1 MVVVFALIFTT
12 DPCVSTPQTSQ
23 TSQVPP
29 AVPHP
34 DGYFD
39 GEVPFCGTSK
49 GDPQGAL
56 EAGCLIRISLIIKI
70 IYDY

>member
-1 MVVVFALIFTT
+1 MVSIGFYRYTGIPTMVVVFALIFTT
-12 DPCVSTPQTSQ
+12 DPCVS

-39 GEVPFCGTSK
+39 GEVPFCGASK

-56 EAGCLIRISLIIKI
+56 EAV
-70 IYDY
+70 